1 MANPLSAAFALV
13 AYVYFFWSLPLAA
26 TGFMINLSHQFPE
39 LAPLQLLMPYNI
51 DFNPKLHDD
60 MQARLMA
67 NVALLGIFAI
77 PHSIFARPAV
87 KRMIGMESMYRS
99 FCESRASHSTSSAAP
114 PPPCICC
121 SRTGSRSTT
130 PLCGPQQTHARSSQG
145 PSVLHCCSHHRH

>member
-114 PPPCICC
+114 PP
-121 SRTGSRSTT
+121 
-130 PLCGPQQTHARSSQG
+130 H
-145 PSVLHCCSHHRH
+145 PSA